1 MYLGHNLCPAPRATH
16 ICSSDPLV
24 LQLWSEPSRG
34 SPEGRTKGRHAAGG
48 YLGCPRAADSSSNC
62 GQVSKW
68 RLQPGLQWEGGGSLN
83 YFSYNPILGLGL
95 HKNKKSYIRV
105 HGLSN

>member
-1 MYLGHNLCPAPRATH
+1 MLQEVTWVALGLLTQAQIVVKSA
-16 ICSSDPLV
+16 S
-24 LQLWSEPSRG
+24 
-34 SPEGRTKGRHAAGG
+34 GG
-48 YLGCPRAADSSSNC
+48 YSQACSGR
-62 GQVSKW
+62 G
-68 RLQPGLQWEGGGSLN
+68 EGGSLN